1 MKSCLISLLIV
12 TIIFIFITLYIIFNG
27 ENNKNEKLTICGIL
41 WAIISVFITL
51 LLSILSYQSDDI
63 DIIFKDGRSMSI
75 KNVDTL
81 ILNNEGLNL
90 SNNTYP
96 DYYWYINLCNDG
108 NMASKNIKVKI
119 TFDNIIFEGSPEY
132 YKVTDGRYSM
142 GGYKSLLYDVSDI
155 ILPETC
161 VSLHAIDFTKSYI
174 DKDLNSDKMTI
185 YIYTESNKSIKKE
198 YSINL
203 RKIEN

>member
-27 ENNKNEKLTICGIL
+27 ENNKNEKLTVCGIL
-41 WAIISVFITL
+41 WAMISVFITL

-81 ILNNEGLNL
+81 ILNKEGLNL

>member
-12 TIIFIFITLYIIFNG
+12 TIIFIFITLYIIFNS

-41 WAIISVFITL
+41 WAMISAFITL

-81 ILNNEGLNL
+81 ILNKEGLNL

-119 TFDNIIFEGSPEY
+119 TFDNIIFEESPEY

-161 VSLHAIDFTKSYI
+161 VPLHAIDFTKSYI

>member
-41 WAIISVFITL
+41 WAMISVFITL

-81 ILNNEGLNL
+81 ILNKEGLNL

-119 TFDNIIFEGSPEY
+119 TFDNIIFEESPEY

-161 VSLHAIDFTKSYI
+161 VPLHAIDFTKSYI

>member
-41 WAIISVFITL
+41 WAMISVFITL

-81 ILNNEGLNL
+81 ILNKEGLNL

-119 TFDNIIFEGSPEY
+119 TFDNIIFEESPEY

-161 VSLHAIDFTKSYI
+161 VPLHAIDFTKSYI
-174 DKDLNSDKMTI
+174 DKDLTSDKMTI

>member
-1 MKSCLISLLIV
+1 M
-12 TIIFIFITLYIIFNG
+12 
-27 ENNKNEKLTICGIL
+27 
-41 WAIISVFITL
+41 ISVFITL

-81 ILNNEGLNL
+81 ILNKEGLNL

-119 TFDNIIFEGSPEY
+119 TFDNIIFEESPEY

-161 VSLHAIDFTKSYI
+161 VPLHAIDFTKSYI
-174 DKDLNSDKMTI
+174 DKDLTSDKMTI

-203 RKIEN
+203 RKI

>member
-27 ENNKNEKLTICGIL
+27 ENNKNEKLTVCGIL
-41 WAIISVFITL
+41 WAMISVFITL

-81 ILNNEGLNL
+81 ILNKEGLNL

-108 NMASKNIKVKI
+108 NMASNNIKVKI

>member
-41 WAIISVFITL
+41 WAMISVFITL

-81 ILNNEGLNL
+81 ILNKEGLNL

-108 NMASKNIKVKI
+108 NMASKNIK
-119 TFDNIIFEGSPEY
+119 GSPEY

>member
-1 MKSCLISLLIV
+1 MKPCLISLLIV

-41 WAIISVFITL
+41 WAMISVFITL
-51 LLSILSYQSDDI
+51 LLSILSYQSDYI

-81 ILNNEGLNL
+81 ILNKEGLNL

>member
-41 WAIISVFITL
+41 WAMISVFITL

-81 ILNNEGLNL
+81 ILNKEGLNL

-108 NMASKNIKVKI
+108 NMASKNNKVKI
-119 TFDNIIFEGSPEY
+119 TFDNIIFEESPEY

-161 VSLHAIDFTKSYI
+161 VPLHAIDFTKSYI

>member
-12 TIIFIFITLYIIFNG
+12 IIIFIFITLYIIFNG

-41 WAIISVFITL
+41 WAMISVFITL

-81 ILNNEGLNL
+81 ILNKEGLNL

-119 TFDNIIFEGSPEY
+119 TFDNIIFEESPEY

-161 VSLHAIDFTKSYI
+161 VPLHAIDFTKSYI
-174 DKDLNSDKMTI
+174 DKDLTSDKMTI

>member
-41 WAIISVFITL
+41 WAMISVFITL

-81 ILNNEGLNL
+81 ILNKEGLNL

>member
-41 WAIISVFITL
+41 WAMISVFITL

-81 ILNNEGLNL
+81 ILNKEGLNL

-119 TFDNIIFEGSPEY
+119 TFDNIIFEESPEY

-161 VSLHAIDFTKSYI
+161 VPLHTIDFTKSYI
-174 DKDLNSDKMTI
+174 DKDLNSDKITI

>member
-41 WAIISVFITL
+41 LAMISVFITL

-81 ILNNEGLNL
+81 ILNKEGLNL

-119 TFDNIIFEGSPEY
+119 TFDNIIFEESPEY

-161 VSLHAIDFTKSYI
+161 VPLHAIDFTKSYI

>member
-41 WAIISVFITL
+41 WAMISVFITL

-81 ILNNEGLNL
+81 ILNIEGLNL

-119 TFDNIIFEGSPEY
+119 TFDNIIFEESPEY

-161 VSLHAIDFTKSYI
+161 VPLHAIDFTKSYI

>member
-41 WAIISVFITL
+41 WAMISVFITL

-81 ILNNEGLNL
+81 ILNKEGLNL

-119 TFDNIIFEGSPEY
+119 TFDNIIFE
-132 YKVTDGRYSM
+132 
-142 GGYKSLLYDVSDI
+142 
-155 ILPETC
+155 
-161 VSLHAIDFTKSYI
+161 
-174 DKDLNSDKMTI
+174 
-185 YIYTESNKSIKKE
+185 
-198 YSINL
+198 
-203 RKIEN
+203 

>member
-41 WAIISVFITL
+41 WAMISVFITL

-81 ILNNEGLNL
+81 ILNKEGLNL

-119 TFDNIIFEGSPEY
+119 TFDNIIFEESTEY

-161 VSLHAIDFTKSYI
+161 VPLHAIDFTKSYI

>member
-41 WAIISVFITL
+41 WAMISVFITL

-81 ILNNEGLNL
+81 ILNKEGLNL

-174 DKDLNSDKMTI
+174 DKDLNSDNMTI

>member
-1 MKSCLISLLIV
+1 
-12 TIIFIFITLYIIFNG
+12 
-27 ENNKNEKLTICGIL
+27 
-41 WAIISVFITL
+41 
-51 LLSILSYQSDDI
+51 
-63 DIIFKDGRSMSI
+63 
-75 KNVDTL
+75 
-81 ILNNEGLNL
+81 
-90 SNNTYP
+90 
-96 DYYWYINLCNDG
+96 
-108 NMASKNIKVKI
+108 
-119 TFDNIIFEGSPEY
+119 
-132 YKVTDGRYSM
+132 M

>member
-27 ENNKNEKLTICGIL
+27 ENNKNEKLTVCGIL
-41 WAIISVFITL
+41 WAMISVFITL

-81 ILNNEGLNL
+81 ILNKEGLNL

-119 TFDNIIFEGSPEY
+119 TFDNIIFEESPEY